1 MVDTTRDPYGNLVTE
16 VLYANA
22 NSVEGGI
29 GSGGGLDILSNG
41 FKLKSTNGGFNG
53 YTNTFVYMAFA
64 EFPFK
69 YANAR

>member
-1 MVDTTRDPYGNLVTE
+1 MDTTRDPYHNLVTE
-16 VLYANA
+16 VMYLNA
-22 NSVEGGI
+22 TSAEGGI
-29 GSGGGLDILSNG
+29 GGGGGLDILSNG
-41 FKLKSTNGGFNG
+41 FKLRGTNGGFNG